1 MTSLSW
7 RHHTL
12 IQALLSRGP
21 LKDQEF
27 HSIFSG
33 VTGKTPGTHRKLFDD
48 YLLNINKELAVVQ
61 LELRACRNQY
71 NGDIF
76 YGVVN
81 NVVDE
86 QSKLGTKYTV
96 PQIAFYK
103 GIIEAIAQD
112 ATAKGSISNIDALNI
127 RLENQVSTG
136 VGSQSQDTPAQAPH
150 ALKNFSMSQKEK
162 TLEELVRDQ
171 WLCSITDGNIG
182 LGLRSFLDL
191 RSWFRNNDIPA
202 CEVCNEAGIKAELC
216 ENEGCTVRLHQ
227 YCLKRKFSQKRG
239 EKVCPGCGTPWLLP
253 VSKIET
259 VEEIDDDTNG
269 STQNQPPP
277 PPSMRKRLRTSG
289 AVVDSGT
296 AGSESSLVPPV
307 STSDARRTARRS
319 ARLR

>member
-1 MTSLSW
+1 MT
-7 RHHTL
+7 R
-12 IQALLSRGP
+12 IQTT
-21 LKDQEF
+21 KD
-27 HSIFSG
+27 
-33 VTGKTPGTHRKLFDD
+33 D
-48 YLLNINKELAVVQ
+48 N
-61 LELRACRNQY
+61 
-71 NGDIF
+71 
-76 YGVVN
+76 
-81 NVVDE
+81 
-86 QSKLGTKYTV
+86 SKPYHFG
-96 PQIAFYK
+96 
-103 GIIEAIAQD
+103 
-112 ATAKGSISNIDALNI
+112 
-127 RLENQVSTG
+127 QVSTG

-202 CEVCNEAGIKAELC
+202 CEVCNEAGIKLRL
-216 ENEGCTVRLHQ
+216 ENIEIQFEDLNCISTGSIFLH
-227 YCLKRKFSQKRG
+227 CFFCFLRIQKIACHG

>member
-127 RLENQVSTG
+127 RLENQ
-136 VGSQSQDTPAQAPH
+136 
-150 ALKNFSMSQKEK
+150 
-162 TLEELVRDQ
+162 
-171 WLCSITDGNIG
+171 
-182 LGLRSFLDL
+182 
-191 RSWFRNNDIPA
+191 
-202 CEVCNEAGIKAELC
+202 
-216 ENEGCTVRLHQ
+216 
-227 YCLKRKFSQKRG
+227 
-239 EKVCPGCGTPWLLP
+239 
-253 VSKIET
+253 
-259 VEEIDDDTNG
+259 
-269 STQNQPPP
+269 
-277 PPSMRKRLRTSG
+277 
-289 AVVDSGT
+289 
-296 AGSESSLVPPV
+296 
-307 STSDARRTARRS
+307 
-319 ARLR
+319 